1 VRELYCTGCVS
12 GGIERADKVL
22 GLEGALFWEAC
33 DTDEKLVGVVD
44 EHCKPVGGVNVCE
57 HGVEC
62 GSLRGTGDVEWSWRG
77 RERGDCCILVGNLG
91 TQHIDSRI
99 LFGNS
104 RNELVD
110 RSSSRRLVPFIV
122 PP

>member
-1 VRELYCTGCVS
+1 MLS
-12 GGIERADKVL
+12 G
-22 GLEGALFWEAC
+22 
-33 DTDEKLVGVVD
+33 
-44 EHCKPVGGVNVCE
+44 VGG
-57 HGVEC
+57 
-62 GSLRGTGDVEWSWRG
+62 T
-77 RERGDCCILVGNLG
+77 ERGDCCILVGNLG

-122 PP
+122 PSIERIRCGYLYYLHCRYCRHYS